1 MALEHKGGYEA
12 GCLPNLGSC
21 DVMTRHYNP
30 PAVGAEKIIHD
41 LVAGLWAE

>member
-21 DVMTRHYNP
+21 DVMTRHYGP
-30 PAVGAEKIIHD
+30 PAVGCERIIHD
-41 LVAGLWAE
+41 LVSGLWAE